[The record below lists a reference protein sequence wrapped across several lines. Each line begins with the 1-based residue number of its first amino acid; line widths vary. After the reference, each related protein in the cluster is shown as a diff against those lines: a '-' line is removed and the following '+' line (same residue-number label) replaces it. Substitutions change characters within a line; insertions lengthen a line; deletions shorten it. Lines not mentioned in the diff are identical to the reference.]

1 MKRLLC
7 ITVSA
12 MAENCYLVWDD
23 ASKEALVFDPGDGA
37 EEISAAIEKAG
48 LKPAGI
54 LLTHA
59 HFDHIGGIPGLVSRH
74 GLPVWCPAEDLPLY
88 SSPMNCMMPWHGAVK
103 GLPVPTDAPLPSF
116 GFQVLKTPGHTPGGR
131 CYYFPEEGF
140 VLTGDTLFAGSVGR
154 TDFPGGSERDL
165 RRSILD
171 VLFTL
176 PPKTVAYPGHGPRT
190 TVAIEK
196 MDPFFS

>member
-1 MKRLLC
+1 
-7 ITVSA
+7 

-48 LKPAGI
+48 LRPAGI

-59 HFDHIGGIPGLVSRH
+59 HFDHIGGIPALVSRY
-74 GLPVWCPAEDLPLY
+74 GLPVWCPSEDLPLY

-103 GLPVPTDAPLPSF
+103 GLPAPTAAPLPSF

-154 TDFPGGSERDL
+154 TDFPGGSETDL
-165 RRSILD
+165 RKSILD

-190 TVAIEK
+190 TIAIEK

>member
-59 HFDHIGGIPGLVSRH
+59 HFDHIGGIPGLVSRY
-74 GLPVWCPAEDLPLY
+74 GLPDR
-88 SSPMNCMMPWHGAVK
+88 K
-103 GLPVPTDAPLPSF
+103 
-116 GFQVLKTPGHTPGGR
+116 
-131 CYYFPEEGF
+131 
-140 VLTGDTLFAGSVGR
+140 SV
-154 TDFPGGSERDL
+154 
-165 RRSILD
+165 
-171 VLFTL
+171 V
-176 PPKTVAYPGHGPRT
+176 
-190 TVAIEK
+190 
-196 MDPFFS
+196 